1 MVPSWRTA
9 AKTTSRSCCISC
21 DAYASLGT
29 LPGRWQ
35 NFLGQKAPSK
45 LDHPKNYWWKYRGIL
60 KTLEKK
66 LVVAQ
71 KKINEGRRI
80 GCIWIRP
87 PSPQMQPERTAL
99 LLTAANTMSPQ
110 NRPRNWCPKIW
121 IISSMAVSS
130 SWPGIFTVSENIP
143 SPSHDIYHHIS
154 SFKHLHFPLWV
165 KGKSQLN
172 DQPRERHLG
181 RTVFLRLMISTV
193 SGSFFLEDVSLS
205 CFLYANLCRHISDG
219 VSRKK

>member
-1 MVPSWRTA
+1 
-9 AKTTSRSCCISC
+9 
-21 DAYASLGT
+21 
-29 LPGRWQ
+29 
-35 NFLGQKAPSK
+35 
-45 LDHPKNYWWKYRGIL
+45 
-60 KTLEKK
+60 
-66 LVVAQ
+66 
-71 KKINEGRRI
+71 
-80 GCIWIRP
+80 
-87 PSPQMQPERTAL
+87 MQPERTAL

-110 NRPRNWCPKIW
+110 KRPRNWCPKIW

-154 SFKHLHFPLWV
+154 SFKHLHFHLWV

-205 CFLYANLCRHISDG
+205 CFLYANLCRHIRWSFKKKINDRKLPWKDG
-219 VSRKK
+219 FKNQLLERSAQVTGHPATKPPISWSLLGKHQMKVQFRIPDP